1 MGNKVA
7 LVCIAK
13 NEDNYIQ
20 EWVEYHKKLGFDTI
34 FIYQN
39 DWVCN
44 LEDNSIVKIE
54 LNGECKQTVA
64 YNNFIKEYH
73 NQYEWA
79 AFFDVDEFLV
89 LKKHNNI
96 KDFLSDYS
104 SFNSIGVN
112 WVVFGNNGLTEV
124 NGEYSL
130 LKRFTKRQKDI
141 NPHVK
146 NIVKLLPNVVMDVHN
161 PLGTWYDTQG
171 NQHQGSFNHD
181 GNIDIVQ
188 LNHYFCKTKEEYQ
201 LKIER
206 GRADLSKSHPDWVRK
221 WSDYDLGNTN
231 EVEDLIAYDFF
242 FNKIK

>member
-1 MGNKVA
+1 MVNKVA

-39 DWVCN
+39 DWVCD

-54 LNGECKQTVA
+54 LNGDCKQIVA

-73 NQYEWA
+73 NEYEWA

-96 KDFLSDYS
+96 KDFLYDYS

>member
-1 MGNKVA
+1 MVNKVA

-54 LNGECKQTVA
+54 LNGDCKQIVA

-73 NQYEWA
+73 NEYEWA

-96 KDFLSDYS
+96 KDFLCDYS

-161 PLGTWYDTQG
+161 PLGTWYDAQG